1 MQYSTVHA
9 ICRAKRSG
17 QNGVE
22 MVLKRAEN
30 GLKRAEKHASFGL
43 NGSHFC
49 RKPLPRKARKIV
61 ATPGD
66 SKARKPKELQ
76 PITTRSERQ
85 NDVKCLPL
93 NELRR
98 HQFLKFFAVAIIL
111 QSITGGRSRNWRGI
125 GKRSWI

>member
-1 MQYSTVHA
+1 
-9 ICRAKRSG
+9 
-17 QNGVE
+17 
-22 MVLKRAEN
+22 MVLKHAEN
-30 GLKRAEKHASFGL
+30 GLKHAENYASFGL
-43 NGSHFC
+43 NGSHNC

-66 SKARKPKELQ
+66 SKLNAAKELQ

-85 NDVKCLPL
+85 NDAKFLPL

-98 HQFLKFFAVAIIL
+98 HHFLKFFAVAIIL